1 MLGVYCGTASI
12 RLGHAKGVTLVVEPG
27 DVVIIPAGVGHQNLG
42 CSADFHVVGGYPRG
56 QSADLLRGRPGER
69 PGADDTIARVPPPQG
84 DPIFGANGALTRLWA
99 L

>member
-1 MLGVYCGTASI
+1 
-12 RLGHAKGVTLVVEPG
+12 
-27 DVVIIPAGVGHQNLG
+27 
-42 CSADFHVVGGYPRG
+42 
-56 QSADLLRGRPGER
+56 LLRGRPGER